1 MKWCAFALGILAL
14 VLIAVSMFQ
23 PQNERDASSGEKVS
37 SASPSTLLGIPT
49 MSRNRQVGDQ
59 KKISQQ
65 ELAQQFIVEAD
76 RIIAEKRI
84 SFQWF
89 AVYDLFPDNLEK
101 VAKQMDRQTVLRLL
115 EHYGQWDKDIYQCGV
130 ACHLLSRLSQLT
142 PEEALSLYDQ
152 KIGLS
157 KVTEILKLS
166 DEKEEEDIE
175 KNPKAIPTMSFMAVA
190 SGYQVGKP
198 GSKKLFIAFMEVIPW
213 KEINRVMEENDESI
227 VGESGMLCMM
237 IFCGM
242 LAEECKLQ
250 PEYALAELNSLP
262 ISNVMKVSILG
273 SLVDND
279 EIPFRHLQDDVE
291 SHINRSGN
299 ASDEQQQLT
308 LSFAKRIF
316 AESPD
321 DAAQWLA
328 QHKLPLEDRSASELD
343 SLLVSWTPD
352 THAAYLAWSIQLDDK
367 LRSRITAQKMEQLC
381 VSLANSMSPQSELS
395 RDYEMLDSLRPHV
408 SSPQLLLI
416 IKKIPP
422 LTIADDEAD
431 DNKPFRELLQHLKFP
446 EAEIQ
451 KLLEEKSKSE

>member
-1 MKWCAFALGILAL
+1 MKWCAIGVGVMAVL
-14 VLIAVSMFQ
+14 LIAASLFQ
-23 PQNERDASSGEKVS
+23 PQNGRDASSEEKVS
-37 SASPSTLLGIPT
+37 PASPSTLLGIPT
-49 MSRNRQVGDQ
+49 TSRNRQVGDQ

-65 ELAQQFIVEAD
+65 ELAQQFIIEAD
-76 RIIAEKRI
+76 KIIAEKRI
-84 SFQWF
+84 TFGVLMIYSLSDHVQQM
-89 AVYDLFPDNLEK
+89 AE
-101 VAKQMDRQTVLRLL
+101 QMDRQTVLQLL
-115 EHYGQWDKDIYQCGV
+115 EHYQHWDQDVFVCSV
-130 ACHLLSRLSQLT
+130 CCHLLQRLAQLA
-142 PEEALSLYDQ
+142 PEEALELYDK

-166 DEKEEEDIE
+166 DEEEEEELE
-175 KNPKAIPTMSFMAVA
+175 KNPKAIPTLSLMALA
-190 SGYQVGKP
+190 SGYQAGKP
-198 GSKKLFIAFMEVIPW
+198 GSRTLFQAFKKTIPW
-213 KEINRVMEENDESI
+213 QEISRVMEENDELL
-227 VGESGMLCMM
+227 VGENGMLCMM

-242 LAEECKLQ
+242 LAEECKVQ
-250 PEYALAELNSLP
+250 PEYALAELNALP
-262 ISNVMKVSILG
+262 ISDVMKVSLLG
-273 SLVDND
+273 SLVDDD

-316 AESPD
+316 AESPH
-321 DAAQWLA
+321 DATQWLA

-352 THAAYLAWSIQLDDK
+352 THAAYLAWSNQLDDK

-395 RDYEMLDSLRPHV
+395 GEYEMLDSLRPHV

-422 LTIADDEAD
+422 LHFADDEAD
-431 DNKPFRELLQHLKFP
+431 GDKPFRELLQHLKFP

-451 KLLEEKSKSE
+451 TLLEEKNKSK